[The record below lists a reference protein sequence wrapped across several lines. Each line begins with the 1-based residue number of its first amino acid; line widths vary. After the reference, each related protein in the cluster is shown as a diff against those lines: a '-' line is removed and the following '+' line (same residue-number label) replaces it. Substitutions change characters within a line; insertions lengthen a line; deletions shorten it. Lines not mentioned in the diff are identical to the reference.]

1 MTPSPYWHGAP
12 PPGAPGP
19 GPAPYYGMSP
29 HRGRPTAS
37 FGRRLSARMVDYTV
51 ISMAVILFFILVS
64 FLAEASLRGGEL
76 ADRYFDAWAL
86 LFFFGT
92 GPVMFL
98 HDWLC
103 NAARGRTLGKAALG
117 IRVVR
122 RDGGP
127 LRQGQSAGRAA
138 IFGLPQALPCL
149 GQLFTLIDCMS
160 ALADADTGQ
169 SLHDRA
175 AGTVVVRG

>member
-12 PPGAPGP
+12 PGAP
-19 GPAPYYGMSP
+19 GPAPYRDMPP
-29 HRGRPTAS
+29 HSGTRPAAS
-37 FGRRLSARMVDYTV
+37 FGRRLSARVIDYTV
-51 ISMAVILFFILVS
+51 IGMAVVLFFILVS

-76 ADRYFDAWAL
+76 ADRYFDAWAM

-103 NAARGRTLGKAALG
+103 NAAHGRTLGKAALG

-138 IFGLPQALPCL
+138 IFGLPQAVPCL
-149 GQLFTLIDCMS
+149 GGLFTLIDCLS
-160 ALADADTGQ
+160 ALADSESART
-169 SLHDRA
+169 LHDRA